1 MNRFFLLSG
10 FPLRSLRLC
19 GERFSGTEMAK
30 RPVKPEPPAEEPA
43 DDEALLRE
51 ALKDVAPLPDPGKAT
66 LRGPPPKP
74 IPVQKLRDDQQVL
87 QESLSNQIPFE
98 VGLETGD
105 EPVFLRDGLSNM
117 VLRKLRRGHWV
128 TQDELDLHGLRS
140 EEARQLLVAFLNEAL
155 ARGLRC
161 VRIVHGKGLRS
172 ENREPVL
179 KRKVGNWLAQRDEVL
194 AFVQARPEDGGSG
207 AVAVLLKVKGRKSGE
222 GRGARDEG

>member
-1 MNRFFLLSG
+1 M
-10 FPLRSLRLC
+10 P
-19 GERFSGTEMAK
+19 K

-87 QESLSNQIPFE
+87 QDSLSDQIPFE

-105 EPVFLRDGLSNM
+105 ELVFLRDGLSNM

-128 TQDELDLHGLRS
+128 TQDQLDLHGLRS
-140 EEARQLLVAFLNEAL
+140 EEARRLLVAFLNEAL
-155 ARGLRC
+155 DRGLRC

-172 ENREPVL
+172 ENRVPVL

-207 AVAVLLKVKGRKSGE
+207 AVVVLLKVKGRKRGE
-222 GRGARDEG
+222 GRAVRDEG

>member
-1 MNRFFLLSG
+1 
-10 FPLRSLRLC
+10 
-19 GERFSGTEMAK
+19 MAK
-30 RPVKPEPPAEEPA
+30 RPVTPESSADEPA

-51 ALKDVAPLPDPGKAT
+51 ALKDVAPIADPGKAT
-66 LRGPPPKP
+66 LRRQPPRPV
-74 IPVQKLRDDQQVL
+74 PVQRLRDNEQVL
-87 QESLSNQIPFE
+87 QDSLSDQIPYE

-105 EPVFLRDGLSNM
+105 ELVFLRDGLSSM

-128 TQDELDLHGLRS
+128 TQDQLDLHGLRS

-155 ARGLRC
+155 TKGWRC

-194 AFVQARPEDGGSG
+194 AFVQTRPEDGGSG
-207 AVAVLLKVKGRKSGE
+207 AVVVLLKAKGRKRDE
-222 GRGARDEG
+222 GRGTRSEG

>member
-1 MNRFFLLSG
+1 M
-10 FPLRSLRLC
+10 P
-19 GERFSGTEMAK
+19 K
-30 RPVKPEPPAEEPA
+30 RPVRPEPPAEEPA

-51 ALKDVAPLPDPGKAT
+51 ALKDVAPIPDPGKVA
-66 LRGPPPKP
+66 LRRRPPRP
-74 IPVQKLRDDQQVL
+74 IPVQKLRDDKQVL
-87 QESLSNQIPFE
+87 QDSLSDQIPFE

-105 EPVFLRDGLSNM
+105 ELMFLREGLSNM

-128 TQDELDLHGLRS
+128 AQDQLDLHGLRS
-140 EEARQLLVAFLNEAL
+140 EEARQLLVEFLNEAL

-194 AFVQARPEDGGSG
+194 GFVQARPEDGGSG
-207 AVAVLLKVKGRKSGE
+207 AVAVLLKAKGRKRGE
-222 GRGARDEG
+222 GRGVRDEG

>member
-1 MNRFFLLSG
+1 
-10 FPLRSLRLC
+10 
-19 GERFSGTEMAK
+19 MAK
-30 RPVKPEPPAEEPA
+30 HPAKPETPAEEPA
-43 DDEALLRE
+43 NDTALLRE
-51 ALKDVAPLPDPGKAT
+51 ALKDVAPIPDPGKAT
-66 LRGPPPKP
+66 LRRQPPKP
-74 IPVQKLRDDQQVL
+74 VPVQRLRDNEQVL
-87 QESLSNQIPFE
+87 QDSLSDHIPYE

-105 EPVFLRDGLSNM
+105 ELVFLRDGLSNM

-128 TQDELDLHGLRS
+128 TQDQLDLHGLRT

-155 ARGLRC
+155 AKGWRC

-207 AVAVLLKVKGRKSGE
+207 AVVVLLKGKGRKESG
-222 GRGARDEG
+222 

>member
-1 MNRFFLLSG
+1 
-10 FPLRSLRLC
+10 
-19 GERFSGTEMAK
+19 MAK
-30 RPVKPEPPAEEPA
+30 RPVTPAPPAEEPA

-51 ALKDVAPLPDPGKAT
+51 ALKDVAPIPDSGKAT
-66 LRGPPPKP
+66 LRPQRAR
-74 IPVQKLRDDQQVL
+74 PVPAQRLRDDQQVL
-87 QESLSNQIPFE
+87 QDSLSDHVPFE

-105 EPVFLRDGLSNM
+105 ELVFLRDGLSNM
-117 VLRKLRRGHWV
+117 VLRELRRGHWV
-128 TQDELDLHGLRS
+128 TQDQLDLHGLRS

-155 ARGLRC
+155 AKGWRC

-207 AVAVLLKVKGRKSGE
+207 AVVVLLKAKMKR
-222 GRGARDEG
+222 

>member
-1 MNRFFLLSG
+1 M
-10 FPLRSLRLC
+10 P
-19 GERFSGTEMAK
+19 K

-87 QESLSNQIPFE
+87 QDSLSDQIPFE

-105 EPVFLRDGLSNM
+105 ELVFLRDGLSNM

-172 ENREPVL
+172 ENRVPVL

-207 AVAVLLKVKGRKSGE
+207 AVVVLLKVKGRKRGE
-222 GRGARDEG
+222 GRAVRDEG

>member
-1 MNRFFLLSG
+1 
-10 FPLRSLRLC
+10 
-19 GERFSGTEMAK
+19 MAK
-30 RPVKPEPPAEEPA
+30 HPVKPELPAAEPA
-43 DDEALLRE
+43 DDHALLRE
-51 ALKDVAPLPDPGKAT
+51 ALKDVAPIPDAGKAT
-66 LRGPPPKP
+66 LRRHRPKP
-74 IPVQKLRDDQQVL
+74 IPVQKLRDDEQVL
-87 QESLSNQIPFE
+87 QESLSDHLPLE

-105 EPVFLRDGLSNM
+105 ELVFLRDGLSNM

-128 TQDELDLHGLRS
+128 NQDELDLHGSRS
-140 EEARQLLVAFLNEAL
+140 EEARQLIVAFLNQAL

-207 AVAVLLKVKGRKSGE
+207 AVAVLLKAKRK
-222 GRGARDEG
+222 

>member
-1 MNRFFLLSG
+1 M
-10 FPLRSLRLC
+10 P
-19 GERFSGTEMAK
+19 K

-87 QESLSNQIPFE
+87 QDSLSDQIPFE

-105 EPVFLRDGLSNM
+105 ELVFLRDGLSNM

-207 AVAVLLKVKGRKSGE
+207 AVVVLLKVKGRKRGE
-222 GRGARDEG
+222 GRAVRDEG

>member
-1 MNRFFLLSG
+1 M
-10 FPLRSLRLC
+10 P
-19 GERFSGTEMAK
+19 K
-30 RPVKPEPPAEEPA
+30 RPVKPEPLAEEPA
-43 DDEALLRE
+43 DDNALLRE

-66 LRGPPPKP
+66 LRRPPPKP
-74 IPVQKLRDDQQVL
+74 IPVQKLRDNQQVL
-87 QESLSNQIPFE
+87 QDSLSDQIPFE

-105 EPVFLRDGLSNM
+105 ELVFLRDGLSNM

-207 AVAVLLKVKGRKSGE
+207 AVVVLLKVKGRKSGE

>member
-1 MNRFFLLSG
+1 MLWVSFAYLCVLCVE
-10 FPLRSLRLC
+10 RSFRLD
-19 GERFSGTEMAK
+19 MPK

-51 ALKDVAPLPDPGKAT
+51 ALKDVAPIPDPGKVS
-66 LRGPPPKP
+66 LRRQPPRPV
-74 IPVQKLRDDQQVL
+74 PVQRLRDDELVL
-87 QESLSNQIPFE
+87 HDSLSGQIPFE

-105 EPVFLRDGLSNM
+105 ELVFLREGLSNM

-128 TQDELDLHGLRS
+128 NQDQLDLHGLRS

-155 ARGLRC
+155 SKGWRC

-179 KRKVGNWLAQRDEVL
+179 K
-194 AFVQARPEDGGSG
+194 
-207 AVAVLLKVKGRKSGE
+207 
-222 GRGARDEG
+222 

>member
-1 MNRFFLLSG
+1 M
-10 FPLRSLRLC
+10 P
-19 GERFSGTEMAK
+19 K
-30 RPVKPEPPAEEPA
+30 RPVTPEPPAEEPA

-51 ALKDVAPLPDPGKAT
+51 ALKGVAPIPDPGKAT
-66 LRGPPPKP
+66 LRRQPPRPV
-74 IPVQKLRDDQQVL
+74 PVQRLRDDGQVL
-87 QESLSNQIPFE
+87 QDSLSDHIPLE
-98 VGLETGD
+98 VGLETG
-105 EPVFLRDGLSNM
+105 EELVFLRDGLSNL

-128 TQDELDLHGLRS
+128 TQDQLDLHGLHS

-155 ARGLRC
+155 TKGWRC

-207 AVAVLLKVKGRKSGE
+207 AVVVLLKAKGRKKSGE
-222 GRGARDEG
+222 A

>member
-1 MNRFFLLSG
+1 
-10 FPLRSLRLC
+10 
-19 GERFSGTEMAK
+19 MAK
-30 RPVKPEPPAEEPA
+30 RPVAPAPPAEEPA

-51 ALKDVAPLPDPGKAT
+51 ALKDVAPIPDSGKAT
-66 LRGPPPKP
+66 LRRQRAR
-74 IPVQKLRDDQQVL
+74 PVPAQRLRDDQQVL
-87 QESLSNQIPFE
+87 QDSLSDHVPFE

-105 EPVFLRDGLSNM
+105 ELVFLRDGLSNM

-128 TQDELDLHGLRS
+128 TQDQLDLHGLRS

-155 ARGLRC
+155 AKGWRC

-207 AVAVLLKVKGRKSGE
+207 AVVVLLKAKMKR
-222 GRGARDEG
+222 

>member
-1 MNRFFLLSG
+1 
-10 FPLRSLRLC
+10 
-19 GERFSGTEMAK
+19 MAK
-30 RPVKPEPPAEEPA
+30 RPVTPEPPAEEPA

-51 ALKDVAPLPDPGKAT
+51 ALKDVARIPDPGKAT
-66 LRGPPPKP
+66 LRRQPAKP
-74 IPVQKLRDDQQVL
+74 VPVQRLRDDEQVL
-87 QESLSNQIPFE
+87 QDSLSDHIPLE

-105 EPVFLRDGLSNM
+105 ELVFLRDGLSNM

-128 TQDELDLHGLRS
+128 TQDQLDLHGLRS

-155 ARGLRC
+155 AKGLRC

-207 AVAVLLKVKGRKSGE
+207 AVVVLLKAKGRKTE
-222 GRGARDEG
+222 V